1 MSNCLAIASIQK
13 VFPVPGGPESR
24 RLLLVYR
31 SINERSK
38 ANEVKTVGADWEGEF
53 GGFAKEKASVPFD
66 LLGETA
72 GKGGEG
78 AVGGVEREEIGPGT
92 MRKGI
97 ELRVGRDGG
106 VKRGRAEIKCGGGVA
121 VANVCDDK
129 IENFVFQVATA

>member
-53 GGFAKEKASVPFD
+53 GGFAKEKASIPFD

-72 GKGGEG
+72 
-78 AVGGVEREEIGPGT
+78 
-92 MRKGI
+92 
-97 ELRVGRDGG
+97 
-106 VKRGRAEIKCGGGVA
+106 
-121 VANVCDDK
+121 
-129 IENFVFQVATA
+129 

>member
-1 MSNCLAIASIQK
+1 M
-13 VFPVPGGPESR
+13 
-24 RLLLVYR
+24 
-31 SINERSK
+31 
-38 ANEVKTVGADWEGEF
+38 KTVGADWEGEF

-78 AVGGVEREEIGPGT
+78 AVGGVEREEISPGT
-92 MRKGI
+92 MRKRI